1 MDIGGKRM
9 SNNTL
14 SIKKFISEINFKNS
28 IRNRIVL
35 SFGAIVALTI
45 VMIEIAFIVFISNYY
60 YGGVEQI
67 LKDRVIVTSE
77 FINSYAGYSNAQ
89 GKARFLFENFLGESD
104 KKFLIQVLDKNG
116 YVIMDSYGFSDIK
129 EINTPDV
136 EAAFNNKFEAYI
148 NSDEETGEKM
158 MSVSRPL
165 MKYSLIDGAVRYT
178 VSLEKIDD
186 MIRTYSVASL
196 FVSIALLLFLII
208 MAMLISKSIVNP
220 IHKLTAVAREMAD
233 GDFEIRAEKYYE
245 DEIGELADTLNY
257 MAEEITRTDNVKKD
271 FISSISHELRTPLT
285 SIKGWG
291 ETLLLGSVEPES
303 DTEVGLK
310 IICSEAERLKDIVEE
325 LLDFSRLESRTM
337 KVKKQI
343 ISPKR
348 LVYSVYRQFI
358 PRTKGIDFTC
368 NLLGMDTMVD
378 GDANRLRQVF
388 INLLTNSIKF
398 IGEKGKIS
406 LTVEGF
412 EDKVVITVEDNGI
425 GISEKNL
432 NRVKEKFFKEN
443 VNSPGSGIGLAL
455 VDEILKLHNSAMLID
470 STLGVGTKI
479 TIIMPAASLEFE
491 EI

>member
-1 MDIGGKRM
+1 MKR
-9 SNNTL
+9 SKWKIEKIIREV
-14 SIKKFISEINFKNS
+14 SFKNS
-28 IRNRIVL
+28 IRNRIVI

-45 VMIEIAFIVFISNYY
+45 VMLEISFVVFISNYY

-77 FINSYAGYSNAQ
+77 FINSYAGYSNVQ

-104 KKFLIQVLDKNG
+104 KKFLVQVLDKNG

-129 EINTPDV
+129 EIKTPDV
-136 EAAFNNKFEAYI
+136 ESAYNNKFESYI
-148 NSDEETGEKM
+148 DSDSDTGEKM

-178 VSLEKIDD
+178 VSLEKIDET
-186 MIRTYSVASL
+186 IRKYSMASL
-196 FVSIALLLFLII
+196 AVSSVLLLFLTV
-208 MAMLISKSIVNP
+208 MAALISKSIVNP

-257 MAEEITRTDNVKKD
+257 MAEEITKTDNVKKD

-291 ETLLLGSVEPES
+291 ETLLLGSVEPDS
-303 DTEVGLK
+303 DAEIGLK

-337 KVKKQI
+337 RVKKQI

-348 LVYSVYRQFI
+348 LVYSVYRQFL

-368 NLLGMDTMVD
+368 TLLGMDTMVN

-388 INLLTNSIKF
+388 INLLTNSLKF
-398 IGEKGKIS
+398 IGENAKIALS
-406 LTVEGF
+406 VEGF
-412 EDKVVITVEDNGI
+412 EDKVTIIVEDNGI

-432 NRVKEKFFKEN
+432 ERVKEKFFKEN

-455 VDEILKLHNSAMLID
+455 VDEILKLHDSTMLID
-470 STLGVGTKI
+470 SKLGVGTKI
-479 TIIMPAASLEFE
+479 TIIIPATDAEHKHE
-491 EI
+491 E

>member
-1 MDIGGKRM
+1 MKISKSR
-9 SNNTL
+9 
-14 SIKKFISEINFKNS
+14 IKKLISDMSFKNS

-45 VMIEIAFIVFISNYY
+45 AMIEMSFIVFVSNYY

-77 FINSYAGYSNAQ
+77 FINNYAGYSNVQ

-104 KKFLIQVLDKNG
+104 KKFLVQVLDKNG
-116 YVIMDSYGFSDIK
+116 YVIMDSYGFSDLR
-129 EINTPDV
+129 EIDTSDV
-136 EAAFNNKFEAYI
+136 KAAFDNRLEPYI
-148 NSDEETGEKM
+148 DSDSDTGEKM
-158 MSVSRPL
+158 MSISRPL
-165 MKYSLIDGAVRYT
+165 MKYGMIDGAVRYT
-178 VSLEKIDD
+178 VSMEKIDAV
-186 MIRTYSVASL
+186 IQRYIIASL
-196 FVSIALLLFLII
+196 SVSAVILAFLVVMAVLIA
-208 MAMLISKSIVNP
+208 KSVVNP

-257 MAEEITRTDNVKKD
+257 MAEEITKTENVKKD

-291 ETLLLGSVEPES
+291 ETLLLGSVEPDS
-303 DTEVGLK
+303 DAEIGLR

-337 KVKKQI
+337 KVNKQL

-348 LVYSVYRQFI
+348 LVNSVYRQFL

-368 NLLGMDTMVD
+368 TLIGEDAMVN

-388 INLLTNSIKF
+388 INLLTNSLKF
-398 IGEKGKIS
+398 IGENGRIA

-412 EDKVVITVEDNGI
+412 EDNVRITVEDNGI

-432 NRVKEKFFKEN
+432 ERVKEKFFKEN

-455 VDEILKLHNSAMLID
+455 VDEILKLHDSTMLID
-470 STLGVGTKI
+470 SQLGVGTVI
-479 TIIMPAASLEFE
+479 TVIIPAAASNDDE
-491 EI
+491 E

>member
-1 MDIGGKRM
+1 MKLRKWKLKNIIRET
-9 SNNTL
+9 S
-14 SIKKFISEINFKNS
+14 FKNS
-28 IRNRIVL
+28 IRNRIVI

-45 VMIEIAFIVFISNYY
+45 VMLEISFVVFISNYY

-77 FINSYAGYSNAQ
+77 FINSYAGYSNVQ

-104 KKFLIQVLDKNG
+104 KKFLVQVLDKNG

-129 EINTPDV
+129 EIKTPDV
-136 EAAFNNKFEAYI
+136 QAAYNNKFESYI
-148 NSDEETGEKM
+148 DSDSDTGEKM

-178 VSLEKIDD
+178 VSLEKIDSS
-186 MIRTYSVASL
+186 IRKYSMASL
-196 FVSIALLLFLII
+196 AVSSILLLFLTV
-208 MAMLISKSIVNP
+208 MAALISKSIVNP

-257 MAEEITRTDNVKKD
+257 MAEEITKTDNIKKD

-291 ETLLLGSVEPES
+291 ETLLLGSVEPDS
-303 DTEVGLK
+303 DAEIGLK

-337 KVKKQI
+337 RVKKQI

-348 LVYSVYRQFI
+348 LVYSVYRQFL

-368 NLLGMDTMVD
+368 TLLGMDTMVN

-388 INLLTNSIKF
+388 INLLTNALKF
-398 IGEKGKIS
+398 IGENAKIALS
-406 LTVEGF
+406 VEGF
-412 EDKVVITVEDNGI
+412 EDKVTIIVEDNGI

-432 NRVKEKFFKEN
+432 ERVKEKFFKEN

-455 VDEILKLHNSAMLID
+455 VDEILKLHDSTMLID
-470 STLGVGTKI
+470 SKLGIGTKI
-479 TIIMPAASLEFE
+479 TIIIPATNAEHKHE
-491 EI
+491 E

>member
-1 MDIGGKRM
+1 MK
-9 SNNTL
+9 NKKWTL
-14 SIKKFISEINFKNS
+14 KNIIQEIHFKNS

-35 SFGAIVALTI
+35 SFGAVVALTI
-45 VMIEIAFIVFISNYY
+45 VMIEISFVVFVSNYY

-77 FINSYAGYSNAQ
+77 FINSYASYSNVQ

-104 KKFLIQVLDKNG
+104 KKFLVQVLDKNG
-116 YVIMDSYGFSDIK
+116 YVIMDSYGFSDVK

-136 EAAFNNKFEAYI
+136 QAAFNNKFESYTAY
-148 NSDEETGEKM
+148 DKETGEKT

-178 VSLEKIDD
+178 ISLEKIDET
-186 MIRTYSVASL
+186 IWQYSMASL
-196 FVSIALLLFLII
+196 AVCFII
-208 MAMLISKSIVNP
+208 MIFFIIMSILISKSIVTP
-220 IHKLTAVAREMAD
+220 IHKLTAIAREMAD

-257 MAEEITRTDNVKKD
+257 MAEEITKTDNLKKD

-291 ETLLLGSVEPES
+291 ETLLLGSVEPDS
-303 DTEVGLK
+303 DAEVGLK

-325 LLDFSRLESRTM
+325 LLDFSRLESRSM
-337 KVKKQI
+337 RVKKQI

-348 LVYSVYRQFI
+348 LVYSVYRQFL

-368 NLLGMDTMVD
+368 TLLGEDTMVY

-388 INLLTNSIKF
+388 INLLTNSLKF
-398 IGEKGKIS
+398 TGEGAKIS
-406 LTVEGF
+406 MIVEGF
-412 EDKVVITVEDNGI
+412 EDKVTITVEDNGI
-425 GISEKNL
+425 GISEKNIE
-432 NRVKEKFFKEN
+432 RVKEKFFKEN
-443 VNSPGSGIGLAL
+443 VNSPGSGIGLSL
-455 VDEILKLHNSAMLID
+455 VDEIIKLHDSTMFID
-470 STLGVGTKI
+470 SNIGAGTKI
-479 TIIMPAASLEFE
+479 TIIIPAAETE
-491 EI
+491 DKIEHTH